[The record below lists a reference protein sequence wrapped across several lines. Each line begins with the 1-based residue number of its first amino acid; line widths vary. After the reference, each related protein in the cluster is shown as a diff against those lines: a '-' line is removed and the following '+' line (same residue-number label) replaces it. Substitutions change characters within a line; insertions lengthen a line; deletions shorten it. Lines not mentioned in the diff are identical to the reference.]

1 MGKTIARG
9 EITIVDL
16 VDTATYI
23 YYSENESGLGAAT
36 TPTATTKYIGIYNGP
51 PAEGGQPGTP
61 PTGTKWT
68 KYVGEDGA
76 PGEGVTVKEIKYE
89 YAKSTTGQTPPITGW
104 QSTVPSLSGGDYL
117 WSRTTTIY
125 SDKDSKPAVTYNV
138 SYSGINGK
146 DGKDG
151 NDGIDGKDANTYY
164 IETNQEEILRFKE
177 GEDYLY
183 SPEILTFKIYNNP
196 KQNSDKQ
203 IEISEESYQ
212 LEYYK
217 EGEFYEITDE
227 NILSLGFKQ
236 EVGDEIESQAQ
247 NSENEIVDPYTVY
260 FFVSSFYET
269 QSENVQ
275 NNQIFRFSYIINEEV
290 AAIKIVQMRNGV
302 SDDMAKLNLHATNI
316 DASIQSGR
324 LNFSANG
331 LSLYK
336 NEEQVFWADD
346 DGNLHL
352 KGILEA
358 AGGKFTGTLE
368 AAKGDF
374 EGKITAKEGNIGG
387 LAISDSALFS
397 GKNIENSPLRI
408 YGNGELYAQNI
419 TLGNNATIENF
430 LKLGNA
436 YIKNP
441 EKNSDENDH
450 TFIQAGKVS
459 LTDDGYFNLGEIQL
473 YGGDSD
479 LKFSSYI
486 KADSNGQDSF
496 WQINGDGTA
505 KFKEITVD
513 KATIQN
519 SILEINTIQA
529 VGSLMLF
536 KDSWKVQSV
545 LNGKITLETS
555 LDSINLKVNDFITNG
570 TDYFKIV
577 SVDGKTI
584 TVNGT
589 LNPGENITK
598 IGKSDDFLMTV
609 LGDSTV
615 ERNYATKN
623 SLTISKVKIPEN
635 SSFPSFQKVLVL
647 GDLTGINKDYGTGL
661 YAENVFL
668 KGTLTTQTNSNN
680 YAGINTLSKIKFDRF
695 IEDEEREDASEE
707 YNSNIVFWAGS
718 KGFEENHIKS
728 APFQVT
734 EAGSIYAN
742 KGHFKG
748 SLITDS
754 VIKGASIHTAEIFG
768 EIDGQSAPLKIY
780 DANKGIEFIK
790 NRNGQEVQLGISNS
804 GFYTGT
810 DDNNYF
816 INLVEGV
823 SYIGQSAK
831 YYNNDFTIFIQPGSI
846 GFDKQKNSTA
856 PSWKINYL
864 GSKDKGFSF
873 SQSSTQDSPIFEIN
887 PQNVRSLQKVNFEQ
901 GIVFGK
907 EGDSGRMEY
916 QKTAEGYYNLYVR

>member
-1 MGKTIARG
+1 MAEFKNL
-9 EITIVDL
+9 ITLTQVF
-16 VDTATYI
+16 
-23 YYSENESGLGAAT
+23 
-36 TPTATTKYIGIYNGP
+36 
-51 PAEGGQPGTP
+51 
-61 PTGTKWT
+61 
-68 KYVGEDGA
+68 DGA
-76 PGEGVTVKEIKYE
+76 PGEPG
-89 YAKSTTGQTPPITGW
+89 APG
-104 QSTVPSLSGGDYL
+104 
-117 WSRTTTIY
+117 
-125 SDKDSKPAVTYNV
+125 KDSQK
-138 SYSGINGK
+138 
-146 DGKDG
+146 
-151 NDGIDGKDANTYY
+151 YY

-177 GEDYLY
+177 ENGYLY
-183 SPEILTFKIYNNP
+183 SPQIFTFKIYNNP

-203 IEISEESYQ
+203 IEISEESYK

-217 EGEFYEITDE
+217 EGEFQEITDK
-227 NILSLGFKQ
+227 NILRLGFIQ
-236 EVGDEIESQAQ
+236 GVGDEIESQAD
-247 NSENEIVDPYTVY
+247 SLENQLIDPYTVY

-269 QSENVQ
+269 QIEDVQ
-275 NNQIFRFSYIINEEV
+275 NSQIFRFSYIINEEEV
-290 AAIKIVQMRNGV
+290 AAIKNVQMRNGV

-324 LNFSANG
+324 LSFSANG

-346 DGNLHL
+346 DGDLHL

-368 AAKGDF
+368 AVKGDF
-374 EGKITAKEGNIGG
+374 EGKITAKEGSIGG
-387 LAISDSALFS
+387 LTISDSALFS
-397 GKNIENSPLRI
+397 GENIENSPLKI

-430 LKLGNA
+430 LRLGNA

-441 EKNSDENDH
+441 EKNSDENDR
-450 TFIQAGKVS
+450 TFIQAGNVS

-473 YGGDSD
+473 YGGDSE
-479 LKFSSYI
+479 LEFSSYI
-486 KADSNGQDSF
+486 KATPNGLDSF
-496 WQINGDGTA
+496 WQISGDGTA

-545 LNGKITLETS
+545 LDGKITLETS
-555 LDSINLKVNDFITNG
+555 LDSINLEKDDFITNG

-577 SVDGKTI
+577 SVEGKTI
-584 TVNGT
+584 TVNGV

-598 IGKSDDFLMTV
+598 IGKSNDFLMTV

-615 ERNYATKN
+615 EKDYATKN

-647 GDLTGINKDYGTGL
+647 GDLTGINENYGTGL
-661 YAENVFL
+661 YAENAFL

-695 IEDEEREDASEE
+695 IEDEEREDANKEH
-707 YNSNIVFWAGS
+707 NSNIVFWAGS
-718 KGFEENHIKS
+718 KGIEESNIKS

-742 KGHFKG
+742 RGHFNG

-754 VIKGASIHTAEIFG
+754 IIKGASIHTAEIFG
-768 EIDGQSAPLKIY
+768 EIDSQSAALKIY
-780 DANKGIEFIK
+780 DANKGIQFIK
-790 NRNGQEVQLGISNS
+790 NRIGQEVQLGISDT

-810 DDNNYF
+810 DENYF
-816 INLVEGV
+816 INLVDGV

-846 GFDKQKNSTA
+846 GFDKQKNSAA

-864 GSKDKGFSF
+864 GDKDKGFSF
-873 SQSSTQDSPIFEIN
+873 SQNNIQDSPIFEIN

-901 GIVFGK
+901 GVVFGK
-907 EGDSGRMEY
+907 EGEKGVMEY

>member
-1 MGKTIARG
+1 MAMIAYDS
-9 EITIVDL
+9 ITILDL
-16 VDTATYI
+16 IDTATYI
-23 YYSENESGLGAAT
+23 YYADNTEGENPSVSPEGK
-36 TPTATTKYIGIYNGP
+36 KYIGIYSDSP
-51 PAEGGQPGTP
+51 VEGGQPP
-61 PTGTKWT
+61 INSE
-68 KYVGEDGA
+68 KYNNIKDRIIWSKYTGEDITIVSTSIQYA
-76 PGEGVTVKEIKYE
+76 ISLDGENKPE
-89 YAKSTTGQTPPITGW
+89 SGW
-104 QSTVPSLSGGDYL
+104 QSSIPTLNQGCYL
-117 WSRTTTIY
+117 WTKTIVNY
-125 SDKDSKPAVTYNV
+125 SDNNFTESFSV
-138 SYSGINGK
+138 SYSGI
-146 DGKDG
+146 DG
-151 NDGIDGKDANTYY
+151 NDANTYY

-177 GEDYLY
+177 GEGYLY
-183 SPEILTFKIYNNP
+183 SPQTFTFKIYNNP
-196 KQNSDKQ
+196 KQADDQQIVISDD
-203 IEISEESYQ
+203 SYK
-212 LEYYK
+212 LEYY
-217 EGEFYEITDE
+217 GE
-227 NILSLGFKQ
+227 SGFQ
-236 EVGDEIESQAQ
+236 EIEKNKPENDPILERGASGEA
-247 NSENEIVDPYTVY
+247 NSNTIY
-260 FFVSSFYET
+260 FSVSSFYEAYT
-269 QSENVQ
+269 GEIQ
-275 NNQIFRFSYIINEEV
+275 NSQIFRFSYLVNNEV

-302 SDDMAKLNLHATNI
+302 SDEMAKLNLHATNI

-441 EKNSDENDH
+441 EKNSDENDR
-450 TFIQAGKVS
+450 TFIQAGKFS

-473 YGGDSD
+473 YGGGSG
-479 LKFSSYI
+479 LESSSYI
-486 KADSNGQDSF
+486 KAASNGRDSF

-680 YAGINTLSKIKFDRF
+680 YAGINTLSKIKFNKF
-695 IEDEEREDASEE
+695 IEDEKREDANIN

-718 KGFEENHIKS
+718 NGVEESNIQS

-742 KGHFKG
+742 KGHFNG

-816 INLVEGV
+816 INLVDGI